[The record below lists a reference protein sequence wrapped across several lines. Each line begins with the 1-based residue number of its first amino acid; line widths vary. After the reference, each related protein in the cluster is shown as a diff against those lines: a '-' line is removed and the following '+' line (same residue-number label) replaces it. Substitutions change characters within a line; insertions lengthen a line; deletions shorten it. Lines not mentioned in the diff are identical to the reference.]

1 MTGAVDPAFI
11 ALAERLADAARPVVL
26 GYFRDGVAAETKADK
41 SPVTVADREA
51 EAAMRALI
59 EAAYPD
65 HGIFGEEMGTSNADA
80 EYVWVLDPI
89 DGTVGFATGK
99 PLFGTL
105 IALTRGGVPILGV
118 IDAPALGQRWVGA
131 ADHSTTLNGTPVTTR
146 ACATLSEAWLY
157 ATTPDMFHGPDA
169 DAFERLSATVRRR
182 AFGADCYAYGLL
194 ASGRVDLV
202 VEADL
207 KPYDYCALVPVI
219 AGAGGTITDWS
230 GAALSLGSDGRVC
243 AAGDAALH
251 KAALAL
257 LAG

>member
-1 MTGAVDPAFI
+1 MTTDAAAYLP
-11 ALAERLADAARPVVL
+11 LATRLADAARPIVMD
-26 GYFRDGVAAETKADK
+26 YFRRGVTADNKADN

-51 EAAMRALI
+51 ETAMRDLI
-59 EAAYPD
+59 EAECPD
-65 HGIFGEEMGTSNADA
+65 HGIFGEEFGTVRGDA

-105 IALTRGGVPILGV
+105 IALCHRGVPILGI
-118 IDAPALGQRWVGA
+118 IDAPGVDTRWVGVQGKP
-131 ADHSTTLNGTPVTTR
+131 TTCNGEVVTTR
-146 ACATLSEAWLY
+146 PCPEISAAWLY
-157 ATTPDMFHGPDA
+157 ATTPDMFSGADA
-169 DAFERLSATVRRR
+169 DAFSRLSDRVLRR

-219 AGAGGTITDWS
+219 DGAGGKITDWQGRALTIAS
-230 GAALSLGSDGRVC
+230 GARVC
-243 AAGDAALH
+243 ASGDAALH
-251 KAALAL
+251 TSALGC
-257 LAG
+257 LAD

>member
-1 MTGAVDPAFI
+1 
-11 ALAERLADAARPVVL
+11 
-26 GYFRDGVAAETKADK
+26 
-41 SPVTVADREA
+41 
-51 EAAMRALI
+51 MRALI
-59 EAAYPD
+59 EAAYPG
-65 HGIFGEEMGTSNADA
+65 HGIFGEEHGKLRADA

-105 IALTRGGVPILGV
+105 IALTRDGAPILGV
-118 IDAPALGQRWVGA
+118 IDAPALDQRWVGA
-131 ADHSTTLNGTPVTTR
+131 AGRATTMNGATVQTR
-146 ACATLSEAWLY
+146 AGAALAGAWLY
-157 ATTPDMFHGPDA
+157 ATTPDMFRGPDA
-169 DAFERLSATVRRR
+169 DAFSRLSETVRRR

-219 AGAGGTITDWS
+219 EGAGGTITDWS
-230 GAALSLGSDGRVC
+230 GAPLTVASGGRVC

-251 KAALAL
+251 KAALAR